1 MSTKKH
7 PQTGVGSV
15 AEGLS
20 QLFPNYLW
28 QITAYC
34 FHFPKPGTNVFVR
47 LYHTLPAKRN
57 GKTKVAMSIGHA
69 LGCCNR
75 AVLSQM
81 LRALLSVSVITLA
94 RSDEKVCK

>member
-7 PQTGVGSV
+7 LQTGVGGV

-28 QITAYC
+28 QTSVYS
-34 FHFPKPGTNVFVR
+34 FHFPKPGTSVFVR
-47 LYHTLPAKRN
+47 QYHTLPAKRK
-57 GKTKVAMSIGHA
+57 GKTKVAMSMGRA

-81 LRALLSVSVITLA
+81 LRALPSVSVITLP